1 MRDERRWRERDE
13 EAGLCLH
20 ASTFLMTHGLDLRH
34 RSRPAGPGLAPR
46 PQPAAAQPSR
56 SFHIT
61 STSSITAPSYSDQRA
76 RCPGLHV
83 DHKEPKHTNLT
94 KSVRQPREMGNCF
107 SDPSSHPSKSKAQFT
122 GGGQRLGSGPA
133 PAAAPIAPPK
143 PQPRYTDPPRTLGGA
158 VGGSPPGAGAGSGG
172 VGDEEQRE
180 RMRQAAEIRA
190 KSVSR
195 LLEYI
200 SSGLEVKLIEQ
211 ASSKGV
217 TASNPKAGQL
227 SAKLAAERKAGMTSP
242 RQNDE
247 RLMVSLHQ
255 SMCVD
260 ELTRQ
265 GQRRV
270 ELDWKW
276 VSRGQGD
283 LLELICG
290 GSQARSRSPDHL
302 CRRHDQEVRL

>member
-1 MRDERRWRERDE
+1 
-13 EAGLCLH
+13 
-20 ASTFLMTHGLDLRH
+20 
-34 RSRPAGPGLAPR
+34 
-46 PQPAAAQPSR
+46 
-56 SFHIT
+56 
-61 STSSITAPSYSDQRA
+61 
-76 RCPGLHV
+76 
-83 DHKEPKHTNLT
+83 
-94 KSVRQPREMGNCF
+94 MGNCF

-133 PAAAPIAPPK
+133 PAAAAVAPPK

-190 KSVSR
+190 KS
-195 LLEYI
+195 
-200 SSGLEVKLIEQ
+200 

-247 RLMVSLHQ
+247 RLM
-255 SMCVD
+255 D
-260 ELTRQ
+260 KGE
-265 GQRRV
+265 
-270 ELDWKW
+270 WN
-276 VSRGQGD
+276 
-283 LLELICG
+283 
-290 GSQARSRSPDHL
+290 
-302 CRRHDQEVRL
+302 